1 MRQAIPI
8 SVKTKCC
15 EMRKQGFTVREIYN
29 TYFKQEFENPQ
40 SYDAF
45 RVSMFRWMQKDYPDE
60 TTLERGTYD
69 GFVAHDATVQVSASG
84 EIVQAWIKQKAGDFD
99 VDEFLEAVKEAVEP
113 YSYFP
118 KIHDDS
124 FNMLEIPLF
133 DMHWGISFMDYYQ
146 PVLYDILSLIYSH
159 NWKKI
164 VIPFGQ
170 DFFHNDSIING
181 QTTKGTV
188 IEKVDMLRAVK
199 EGKQFIYAIID
210 AAIEYADEVEVIYSA
225 GNHDKSI
232 SWMFMQ
238 VLLERYGPDIV
249 DDSLENRKVITYG
262 SNSIM
267 VTHGDSKRA
276 TARNL
281 AQIFP
286 IAFAKE
292 FADASV
298 REVHSGHL
306 HHESEADVHGV
317 MVRRLST
324 GTQTD
329 AWMDHEDFIG
339 SHKRF
344 MLFEWTPKKLR
355 SIHYI

>member
-1 MRQAIPI
+1 MTAIPI

-15 EMRKQGFTVREIYN
+15 EMRKQGYTTREIYN
-29 TYFKQEFENPQ
+29 TYFKQQFEKPQ
-40 SYDAF
+40 SFNAF
-45 RVSMFRWMQKDYPDE
+45 RVSMYRWMLKEYPDE
-60 TTLERGTYD
+60 ITLERGTYD

-84 EIVQAWIKQKAGDFD
+84 EIIQAWIKQKADNFD
-99 VDEFLEAVKEAVEP
+99 VDEFVEAIKSAVEP
-113 YSYFP
+113 YAYFP

-133 DMHWGISFMDYYQ
+133 DMHWGVSFMDYYRH
-146 PVLYDILSLIYSH
+146 VLDDILFLIKSH
-159 NWKKI
+159 NWKRI

-188 IEKVDMLRAVK
+188 IEKVDMVKAIK
-199 EGKQFIYAIID
+199 EGRQFIYAVID
-210 AAIEYADEVEVIYSA
+210 AAIEYSDEVKVIYSA

-238 VLLERYGPDIV
+238 ILLERYGSDIV
-249 DDSLENRKVITYG
+249 DDSLENRKVVTYG
-262 SNSIM
+262 DNAIM
-267 VTHGDSKRA
+267 ITHGDSKRA
-276 TARNL
+276 TARTL

-298 REVHSGHL
+298 REIHSGHL

-324 GTQTD
+324 GGRTD
-329 AWMDHEDFIG
+329 EWTDHEDLIG
-339 SHKRF
+339 AHKRF
-344 MLFEWTPKKLR
+344 MLFEWAPHKLR